1 MCQCRMAYNM
11 VVLMLKNVVWDKWM
25 NDQLNSLWVA
35 AAAVCVCHSIFRC
48 YRYTLL
54 LIQCLCVCVC
64 VTKCVWYNHSA
75 TIFFVCPPTMKSC
88 LFIVWIVVVN
98 GDYFDD
104 DDVFFQLKKSTRT
117 YEYES
122 RSIDAKQRKQNE
134 KISKISNTDIIEQ
147 IG

>member
-1 MCQCRMAYNM
+1 MLCEINEWTINSTHYGWRQRQC
-11 VVLMLKNVVWDKWM
+11 
-25 NDQLNSLWVA
+25 
-35 AAAVCVCHSIFRC
+35 VCVSFNFSLLSIYFIID
-48 YRYTLL
+48 TMF
-54 LIQCLCVCVC
+54 VC

>member
-54 LIQCLCVCVC
+54 LIQCLCVLQNV
-64 VTKCVWYNHSA
+64 YD
-75 TIFFVCPPTMKSC
+75 IIIQRQFFFVCPPTMKSC

-104 DDVFFQLKKSTRT
+104 DDVFFNWKKVPEPMNMNQDQSMPSNENKT
-117 YEYES
+117 
-122 RSIDAKQRKQNE
+122 KKFRKSPTQTSLNR
-134 KISKISNTDIIEQ
+134 
-147 IG
+147 